1 MLKATDVHPLGYP
14 TVEAIVRMGA
24 KLEKATGGRY
34 SIQMFPSMQLGGEK
48 EMIEQAQ
55 VGALQIAR
63 ISVGPMGP
71 IVDELN
77 VFNMPFVF
85 RDEAHMRKVI
95 DGPIGTEML
104 EKLTNSSARLVA
116 LGWMDAGTRNVYSDK
131 PVTKP
136 ADLKGM
142 KIRMM
147 GNPVF
152 VETMNAM
159 GGNGIAMGFNELHQA
174 LQSGVVDG
182 AENNEPTLF
191 AQNHYQTPR
200 GKVYSLTGHLIIP
213 EIFVFS
219 KASWDKLPKADQ
231 DLIRKLSREAQ
242 LEQRQLWDAYVGE
255 ATAKLKAA
263 GIKFVPADKE
273 AFFKATQPVRDK
285 YGVEVR
291 RADPAHPGHQVAV
304 FRNPTG
310 RRGRRP
316 FFCHETELSPGDG
329 KAVPRLH
336 RDFRHGAGRDHADHS
351 GGGVHALR
359 HEQSNAMAG
368 ACLGDHDGDFLLR
381 RRRRRRPRERA
392 DRRRGAD
399 QGGRPEDA
407 RGDHPGSTCVHAA
420 HRCLHV
426 RLRRAPVPAHL
437 GQHHGRV
444 SAAVGR
450 HRLHADPDRR
460 RAARSLFI
468 VEKIWLGEPPR
479 TDVMYSD
486 QAAELE

>member
-1 MLKATDVHPLGYP
+1 MKHRVFGALAAAAVLACATFAPGALAQQKQVLKATDVHPLGYP

-24 KLEKATGGRY
+24 KLEKASGGRY

-95 DGPIGTEML
+95 DGPIGAEML
-104 EKLTNSSARLVA
+104 GKLSGSSARLVA

-131 PVTKP
+131 PVSKP

-147 GNPVF
+147 GNPIF

-182 AENNEPTLF
+182 AENNPPTLL

-213 EIFVFS
+213 EIFVYS
-219 KASWDKLPKADQ
+219 KASWEKLPAADQ
-231 DLIRKLSREAQ
+231 QLIMKLSREAQ
-242 LEQRQLWDAYVGE
+242 MEQRALWDAYTSE
-255 ATAKLKAA
+255 AESKLKAA

-285 YGVEVR
+285 YGSKYAALIQR
-291 RADPAHPGHQVAV
+291 I
-304 FRNPTG
+304 
-310 RRGRRP
+310 
-316 FFCHETELSPGDG
+316 
-329 KAVPRLH
+329 
-336 RDFRHGAGRDHADHS
+336 RD
-351 GGGVHALR
+351 
-359 HEQSNAMAG
+359 
-368 ACLGDHDGDFLLR
+368 
-381 RRRRRRPRERA
+381 
-392 DRRRGAD
+392 
-399 QGGRPEDA
+399 
-407 RGDHPGSTCVHAA
+407 T
-420 HRCLHV
+420 
-426 RLRRAPVPAHL
+426 
-437 GQHHGRV
+437 
-444 SAAVGR
+444 
-450 HRLHADPDRR
+450 
-460 RAARSLFI
+460 
-468 VEKIWLGEPPR
+468 K
-479 TDVMYSD
+479 
-486 QAAELE
+486 